1 MPPASPARSRRC
13 LAAVVATLSIAAV
26 LAGSTAAAP
35 PAEASHPAGTQL
47 ALGTISILTDN
58 DPQGCQGQECHKF
71 QVACPGLAAARDG
84 WYSINRPT
92 GTARGALVFFSGGG
106 GDFYWA
112 REKKGADILIDRLLQ
127 DGFAVMQVRW
137 ASAWEDA
144 AAGEVAG
151 AHVGC
156 RPSTIVSWLHD
167 NEYVPDLASGKV
179 VQPPG
184 AAVCGFCITG
194 PSGGSAQVAYTLS
207 HFGLEAKLDGV
218 FPISGPTHAALVKG
232 CIPDRRFEDQYRFDG
247 ASTRRIDGP
256 LGYSASSGPFAV
268 VNGPCRNGNPA
279 WADAYLALGV
289 DTGGSD
295 YQHPATRVHVAVGQ
309 LDKVM
314 RAHAGDYVRRLAEG
328 AAVNGSDDDASPFVG
343 FELIAGMGHGITE
356 FTDGR
361 PLSQATELEHFP
373 GLARLRLAYLL
384 TDVSRLP
391 ACNNGLDDDGD
402 GTTDAAGA
410 APDPGCASAADA
422 SEQERS
428 GPACDNGVDE
438 DGDGRYDTSADEF
451 SDRGCASPSDAGE
464 RFPAG
469 EPDYQCDDG
478 VDNDADG
485 RVDFPADP
493 GCTAHD
499 DKFPGTGSERQP
511 TGGGFPPVICD
522 DGVDNDGDGLK
533 DFKIGGGGDPD
544 CPAPEGTSETP
555 TVTFGDDL
563 ETSGETGV
571 INVPVELTSPQAG
584 TVTVGYSTSNGTAT
598 AGADYTAASGGTVSF
613 QPSEVEESIPI
624 TLLSDTRDE
633 LDETFTITLSGPT
646 GGVTLGD
653 AAITVTITDDDPPPA
668 LSVSG
673 STVPEGNSGTR
684 TVRFTVTLTPV
695 SGKTVSVSYATANGT
710 ASAGSDYVARSGTLT
725 FTPGVT
731 SGFVD
736 VVVNGDTVPEANET
750 FSLLLSGPV
759 NATVGTGSASSTIT
773 NDDAAGTSSL
783 SIADGSV
790 TEGNGSSVNL
800 QLTITLT
807 PASSQTVT
815 VSWATSNGTAVA
827 PGDYTAK
834 STTATF
840 SPGVV
845 SRTISVPVN
854 GDTLN
859 ENDETFTVTLSNP
872 TNATI
877 ADGTAT
883 GTITNDDAAGAAT
896 LTVKDGSLLE
906 PDTGTNGSLKVK
918 ITLSAASTQTITVQF
933 ATVGGTAAEGSDY
946 QKKTGT
952 VTFQPGQTS
961 KTVSVSIVGDTAGEN
976 DETFTV
982 TLSNPTNATIADAQA
997 TCTIVDDD

>member
-1 MPPASPARSRRC
+1 
-13 LAAVVATLSIAAV
+13 
-26 LAGSTAAAP
+26 
-35 PAEASHPAGTQL
+35 
-47 ALGTISILTDN
+47 
-58 DPQGCQGQECHKF
+58 
-71 QVACPGLAAARDG
+71 
-84 WYSINRPT
+84 
-92 GTARGALVFFSGGG
+92 
-106 GDFYWA
+106 
-112 REKKGADILIDRLLQ
+112 
-127 DGFAVMQVRW
+127 
-137 ASAWEDA
+137 
-144 AAGEVAG
+144 
-151 AHVGC
+151 
-156 RPSTIVSWLHD
+156 
-167 NEYVPDLASGKV
+167 
-179 VQPPG
+179 
-184 AAVCGFCITG
+184 
-194 PSGGSAQVAYTLS
+194 
-207 HFGLEAKLDGV
+207 
-218 FPISGPTHAALVKG
+218 
-232 CIPDRRFEDQYRFDG
+232 
-247 ASTRRIDGP
+247 
-256 LGYSASSGPFAV
+256 
-268 VNGPCRNGNPA
+268 
-279 WADAYLALGV
+279 
-289 DTGGSD
+289 
-295 YQHPATRVHVAVGQ
+295 
-309 LDKVM
+309 
-314 RAHAGDYVRRLAEG
+314 
-328 AAVNGSDDDASPFVG
+328 
-343 FELIAGMGHGITE
+343 
-356 FTDGR
+356 
-361 PLSQATELEHFP
+361 
-373 GLARLRLAYLL
+373 
-384 TDVSRLP
+384 
-391 ACNNGLDDDGD
+391 
-402 GTTDAAGA
+402 
-410 APDPGCASAADA
+410 
-422 SEQERS
+422 
-428 GPACDNGVDE
+428 
-438 DGDGRYDTSADEF
+438 
-451 SDRGCASPSDAGE
+451 
-464 RFPAG
+464 
-469 EPDYQCDDG
+469 
-478 VDNDADG
+478 
-485 RVDFPADP
+485 
-493 GCTAHD
+493 
-499 DKFPGTGSERQP
+499 
-511 TGGGFPPVICD
+511 
-522 DGVDNDGDGLK
+522 VDNDGDGLK